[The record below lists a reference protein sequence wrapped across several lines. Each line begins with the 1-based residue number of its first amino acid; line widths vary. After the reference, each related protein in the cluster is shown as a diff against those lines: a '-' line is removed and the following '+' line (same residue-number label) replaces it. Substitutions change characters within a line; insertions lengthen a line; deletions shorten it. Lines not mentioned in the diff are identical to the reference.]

1 VVVANF
7 SHEARGVYRMGF
19 PRWGFGSSASN
30 TDWSGYSEDFGGLA
44 SNDVAMVAQ
53 GSAGLPWS
61 TEIAARLA
69 IAAAGTTDP
78 RICVV
83 EELS

>member
-1 VVVANF
+1 VGL
-7 SHEARGVYRMGF
+7 RKLRL
-19 PRWGFGSSASN
+19 N
-30 TDWSGYSEDFGGLA
+30 TDWSGYRDDFGGLA
-44 SNDVAMVAQ
+44 SNDVAMVTQ
-53 GSAGLPWS
+53 ESDGLPWS